1 MQTLR
6 PYQTEA
12 IEQLRTAMV
21 RHKRTILCVPTGGG
35 KTTIVAEMIRRA
47 IGRGKSILFLAHR
60 SELLQQAVERLQGFG
75 LEPGIV
81 QGKHVSHN
89 PNLNVASVQTLR
101 NRPNG
106 IFPPDI
112 IFIDECHL
120 SMANSYLTI
129 LERYPNAYVI
139 GMTAT
144 PCRLDGKPLGDIYS
158 KIVNPISIVNLT
170 DNKFLVPVKAFGVKD
185 SPQTDD
191 IKTARGDFDN
201 AELYK
206 RYDKPQLYAGVVR
219 NYIRFACNKPFICF
233 CVNVDHSIKTAEE
246 FRKQGIAVEHVDGTT
261 NETMRNHNIAMFR
274 AGLIQGICNVG
285 LFTEGFDVPHVEC
298 VILNRATQ
306 SLALFLQM
314 VGRGLR
320 PYANKAHCTVID
332 HGENIFRH
340 GWHDIDREWS
350 LNPTKKKKS
359 DKIGAM
365 SVKLCDF
372 CEFMMPVNTAVCE
385 NCGHEHKKKEKQ
397 VLEAEFAELVRTPTP
412 AHLRKKWSD
421 MNEAE
426 LREYAKLRNYK
437 DGWVRVQLK
446 LRNHR

>member
-6 PYQTEA
+6 PYQSAA
-12 IEQLRTAMV
+12 IEQLRTAMA

-75 LEPGIV
+75 LSPGIV
-81 QGKHVSHN
+81 QGKNVSNN
-89 PNLNVASVQTLR
+89 PQLNVASVQTLR

-144 PCRLDGKPLGDIYS
+144 PTRLDGKPLGDIYS
-158 KIVNPISIVNLT
+158 KIVNPISITDLT
-170 DNKFLVPVKAFGVKD
+170 DNGYLVPVKAYGVRD
-185 SPQTDD
+185 SPETDD
-191 IKTARGDFDN
+191 IKSARGDFDN
-201 AELYK
+201 TELYK
-206 RYDKPQLYAGVVR
+206 RYDKPQLYAGVVT
-219 NYIRFACNKPFICF
+219 NYIRFAHNKPFICF
-233 CVNVDHSIKTAEE
+233 CVNVMHSIKTAEE
-246 FRKQGIAVEHVDGTT
+246 FRKHGIAVEHVDGTT
-261 NETMRNHNIAMFR
+261 NETMRNHNIALFR
-274 AGLIQGICNVG
+274 AGIIQGICNVG

-306 SLALFLQM
+306 SLALYLQM

-320 PYANKAHCTVID
+320 PHKNKSHCIVID
-332 HGENIFRH
+332 HGKNIFRH
-340 GWHDIDREWS
+340 QWHDIDREWS
-350 LNPTKKKKS
+350 LEPIKKKKS

-372 CEFMMPVNTAVCE
+372 CEFMMPVNTVICPE
-385 NCGHEHKKKEKQ
+385 CGHEHKRKEK
-397 VLEAEFAELVRTPTP
+397 VAVEAEFAELERPKVPT
-412 AHLRKKWSD
+412 HLRKKWGQMTES
-421 MNEAE
+421 E
-426 LREYAKLRNYK
+426 LREYANFRGYK
-437 DGWVRVQLK
+437 EGWVRVQLK
-446 LRNHR
+446 LRK

>member
-6 PYQTEA
+6 PYQSDA
-12 IEQLRTAMV
+12 IEQLRTAMAH
-21 RHKRTILCVPTGGG
+21 HKRTILCVPTGGG

-60 SELLQQAVERLQGFG
+60 AELLDQAVERLKGFG
-75 LEPGIV
+75 LSPGVV
-81 QGKHVSHN
+81 QGKNVSNN
-89 PNLNVASVQTLR
+89 PQLNVASVQTLR

-120 SMANSYLTI
+120 SMANSYIMI

-144 PCRLDGKPLGDIYS
+144 PTRLDGKPLGDIYS
-158 KIVNPISIVNLT
+158 KIVNPISITELT
-170 DNKFLVPVKAFGVKD
+170 DNGHLVPVKAYGVRD
-185 SPQTDD
+185 SPETDD
-191 IKTARGDFDN
+191 IKSARGDFDN
-201 AELYK
+201 TELYK
-206 RYDKPQLYAGVVR
+206 RYDKPQLYAGVVT
-219 NYIRFACNKPFICF
+219 NYIRFANQRPFICF
-233 CVNVDHSIKTAEE
+233 CVNVVHTIKTAEE
-246 FRKQGIAVEHVDGTT
+246 FRKHGIAVEHVDGTT

-306 SLALFLQM
+306 SLALYLQM

-320 PYANKAHCTVID
+320 PHKDKSHCVVID
-332 HGENIFRH
+332 HGQNIQRH
-340 GWHDIDREWS
+340 QWHDIDREWS
-350 LNPTKKKKS
+350 LEPKKKKKS

-365 SVKLCDF
+365 SVKLCDI
-372 CEFMMPVNTAVCE
+372 CDFMMPVNTVVCPE
-385 NCGHEHKKKEKQ
+385 CGHEHKRKEKIA
-397 VLEAEFAELVRTPTP
+397 VEAEFAELERPKVPQ
-412 AHLRKKWSD
+412 HLRKKWGQMTES
-421 MNEAE
+421 E
-426 LREYAKLRNYK
+426 LREYANFKGYK
-437 DGWVRVQLK
+437 EGWVRVQLK
-446 LRNHR
+446 LRK